1 MSASPASTRRVIGSI
16 QRHLTA
22 IYRIDPVAHASDFLL
37 EEEHRARLASRE
49 KLPESDGLLLVLEEA
64 GDVWIGLYLDSRVR
78 GELEAQDPYARLDAG
93 NLRPF
98 LTAVEE
104 TSHFLFL
111 LWSVGN
117 GRSVSRFQL
126 ELQGEV
132 DKFASSALVLKGQG
146 WRPRESRSPGDLHQI
161 LFGAA
166 EIDTRLDEED
176 APRYLAAHQLAAR
189 YCRTLEERYLPSR
202 GLARIPAMLMD
213 LRRFYRLP
221 GSAKIR
227 HILAN

>member
-1 MSASPASTRRVIGSI
+1 MSAPPASTRRIIGSI
-16 QRHLTA
+16 QRQLSA
-22 IYRIDPVAHASDFLL
+22 IYRIEAKSHASDFLL
-37 EEEHRARLASRE
+37 EDEEHANLASRE
-49 KLPESDGLLLVLEEA
+49 KLPESDGMLLVLEEA
-64 GDVWIGLYLDSRVR
+64 GDVWIGLYLDSNIR
-78 GELEAQDPYARLDAG
+78 GELEARDPYALLDSG
-93 NLRPF
+93 NLSPF

-104 TSHFLFL
+104 TSHFLYL

-117 GRSVSRFQL
+117 GRPVSRFQL

-146 WRPRESRSPGDLHQI
+146 WRARESRSPGVLHQI

-166 EIDTRLDEED
+166 EIDTRLDEEE
-176 APRYLAAHQLAAR
+176 ASRYLAAHQLAAR
-189 YCRTLEERYLPSR
+189 YCRTLEKRYLPSR
-202 GLARIPAMLMD
+202 GPARIPAMLMD
-213 LRRFYRLP
+213 LRCFYRLP